1 MNLSCRSG
9 LQRSIALNP
18 DQAKTW
24 IGLSS
29 ALLGLEQ
36 TGSKAQQAS
45 KVLDQA
51 LDQVKQRTDRLTS
64 LRQRMQIFVDG
75 GYTAIEQV
83 PIIAQLLSELGRYWE
98 AEAWTATGIAMNANS
113 KGLTE
118 LRSQIVKKLSVQ
130 TPWQVED
137 ANAHLS

>member
-1 MNLSCRSG
+1 MNLSAAQAY
-9 LQRSIALNP
+9 QRSIELNP

-24 IGLSS
+24 IGLNS

-36 TGSKAQQAS
+36 SGSKAQQAS

-83 PIIAQLLSELGRYWE
+83 LPIAQLLSELGRY
-98 AEAWTATGIAMNANS
+98 G
-113 KGLTE
+113 KPRPGRQQGL
-118 LRSQIVKKLSVQ
+118 
-130 TPWQVED
+130 P
-137 ANAHLS
+137 